1 MFVNRTLTIDIKYA
15 WFVDAIVT
23 PKYINGNVLS
33 MDTPILYVSKIND
46 SCHEINKTRYLILM
60 IRKYRYFVNKLW
72 GDNQW

>member
-1 MFVNRTLTIDIKYA
+1 MFVNRTLIIDIEYA

-23 PKYINGNVLS
+23 SKYINGNVLS
-33 MDTPILYVSKIND
+33 MDTVIFYVSKITD